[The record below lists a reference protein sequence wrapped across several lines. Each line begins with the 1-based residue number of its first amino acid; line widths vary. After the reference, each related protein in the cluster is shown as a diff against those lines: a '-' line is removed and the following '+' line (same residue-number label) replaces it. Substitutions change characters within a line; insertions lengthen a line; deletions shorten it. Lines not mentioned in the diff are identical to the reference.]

1 MPIQPLI
8 TPASQ
13 FGFFGKIPSVGDFVS
28 RGLDAATV
36 GRLDLWLSELL
47 AGCQEQYPGLL
58 SRWDTLPVVRF
69 VLSGDVLS
77 EQVYAG
83 VLGPS
88 QDSVGR
94 IFPLVILY
102 RLDCMQDKAVLLDY
116 SHDWYSDMEDLIYIS
131 RNQAVEPDRL
141 FQIIGRTQ
149 PEIDE
154 PAAVGDETPAVM
166 GREPAIEKAKSF
178 WWTASAPILISPVSD
193 ALPRAAVLAPLY
205 KGLPGQC

>member
-8 TPASQ
+8 TSVSQ

-28 RGLDAATV
+28 RGLDAVTV

-47 AGCQEQYPGLL
+47 AGCEEQYPGLL
-58 SRWDTLPVVRF
+58 SRWDTLPVVHL
-69 VLSGDVLS
+69 VLSGGVLS
-77 EQVYAG
+77 EHVHAG

-94 IFPLVILY
+94 IFPLIILY
-102 RLDCMQDKAVLLDY
+102 RLDCSQDKAVLLNH
-116 SHDWYSDMEDLIYIS
+116 SHAWYSDMEDLIYIS

-141 FQIIGRTQ
+141 FQIIGRIQ
-149 PEIDE
+149 PELDE
-154 PAAVGDETPAVM
+154 PATMGDEAPEAM
-166 GREPAIEKAKSF
+166 NREPTVENARSF
-178 WWTASAPILISPVSD
+178 WWTASAPTLLSPVSA
-193 ALPRAAVLAPLY
+193 ALPRAVVLAPLY